1 MAPDSAA
8 ASRFLPPPPFGRESS
23 RVVASRAGYGDA
35 MTEAA
40 RVEELAREKLGIEQ
54 LHAGQL
60 EAIEAVLGG
69 RDTLAVMSTGYG
81 KSAIYQLAGEL
92 LEKPTI
98 VVSPLIALQ
107 RDQVEAIED
116 HIGDGEAAE
125 LNSTVSPK
133 KRHELI
139 EALERGEHE
148 FVLLAPE
155 QLAKPEVLEELAAT
169 EPSLLVVDEAHCIS
183 EWGHDFRPDYLQLG
197 AFAER
202 LGRPTILA
210 LTATASPPVRREIVE
225 RLGMEDPA
233 QVIRGFDR
241 PNLHFAVRRFSEAQG
256 KEEALVEAVAAAPKP
271 GIVYIA
277 TRKTSEELA
286 GKLQAAGVKAE
297 AYHAGLPA
305 KRRGELQDAFHDDE
319 IETIVATTAFGMGI
333 DKPNVRFVFHAG
345 PSDSID
351 SYYQEVG
358 RAGRDGEPA
367 EAVLFYRPEDEAV
380 RRFLTGGGGVDG
392 EALEAV
398 GHAVADDGE
407 ADPKALV
414 DRLELSRSKVLE
426 AVGRLEEA
434 GWLEVD
440 AEGEMRRARGGP
452 SLEEA
457 VQAGVRESG
466 ERREF
471 DRTRLEMMRSYA
483 ETEGC
488 RRDHILSYFG
498 EEHEVPC
505 FYCDN
510 CDAGLVKADDT
521 ERPFP
526 IGAAVTHKSWGAGEV
541 QRYDRDRVV
550 VLFESVGY
558 RTLALDLIEG
568 EGLLEAS

>member
-1 MAPDSAA
+1 MATRAA
-8 ASRFLPPPPFGRESS
+8 EIKK
-23 RVVASRAGYGDA
+23 
-35 MTEAA
+35 
-40 RVEELAREKLGIEQ
+40 LAKEKLGIAE
-54 LHAGQL
+54 LHPGQL
-60 EAIEAVLGG
+60 EATEAVLAG

-92 LEKPTI
+92 LDGPTI

-107 RDQVEAIED
+107 RDQVEAIEEQ
-116 HIGDGEAAE
+116 IGDGEAAE
-125 LNSTVSPK
+125 LNSTVSAK
-133 KRHELI
+133 KRRELL
-139 EALERGEHE
+139 AGLESGEHE

-155 QLAKPEVLEELAAT
+155 QLAKPDVLEDLKAT
-169 EPSLLVVDEAHCIS
+169 GPALLVVDEAHCIS

-225 RLGMEDPA
+225 RLGMDDPA

-241 PNLHFAVRRFSEAQG
+241 PNLHFAVRRFTEARE
-256 KEEALVEAVAAAPKP
+256 KEEALSEAVVAAAKP

-277 TRKTSEELA
+277 TRKASEEVA
-286 GKLQAAGVKAE
+286 TSLQKAGVNAE
-297 AYHAGLPA
+297 PYHAGLAA
-305 KRRGELQDAFHDDE
+305 KKRGELQDRFMADE
-319 IETIVATTAFGMGI
+319 VEVIVATTAFGMGI

-358 RAGRDGEPA
+358 RAGRDGERA
-367 EAVLFYRPEDEAV
+367 EAVLFYRPEDEAI
-380 RRFLTGGGGVDG
+380 RRFLGGAGGVDG
-392 EALEAV
+392 EDLEAV
-398 GHAVADDGE
+398 GHAVEDDGGE
-407 ADPKALV
+407 ADPAVLV
-414 DRLELSRSKVLE
+414 DRLDLSRSKVLE
-426 AVGRLEEA
+426 AVGRLEQT
-434 GWLEVD
+434 GWLEVTD
-440 AEGEMRRARGGP
+440 SGDVARAPDGP

-471 DRTRLEMMRSYA
+471 DRTRLEMMRAYA
-483 ETEGC
+483 ETQGC

-505 FYCDN
+505 FFCDN

-558 RTLALDLIEG
+558 RTLDLGLVED
-568 EGLLEAS
+568 EGLLEAT

>member
-1 MAPDSAA
+1 
-8 ASRFLPPPPFGRESS
+8 
-23 RVVASRAGYGDA
+23 
-35 MTEAA
+35 
-40 RVEELAREKLGIEQ
+40 
-54 LHAGQL
+54 
-60 EAIEAVLGG
+60 
-69 RDTLAVMSTGYG
+69 MSTGYG

-92 LEKPTI
+92 LGKPTI

-125 LNSTVSPK
+125 LNSTVSAK

-155 QLAKPEVLEELAAT
+155 QLAKPEVLAELAAT

-225 RLGMEDPA
+225 RLGMRDPA

-241 PNLHFAVRRFSEAQG
+241 PNLHFAVRRFSEAAA

-277 TRKTSEELA
+277 TRKASEELA
-286 GKLQAAGVKAE
+286 EALAAAGVNAE

-305 KRRGELQDAFHDDE
+305 KHRGELQDRFMADE
-319 IETIVATTAFGMGI
+319 VEVIVATTAFGMGI

-380 RRFLTGGGGVDG
+380 RHFLAGAGGVDG
-392 EALEAV
+392 EDLEAV
-398 GHAVADDGE
+398 GHAVEGADGE
-407 ADPKALV
+407 ADPVALV
-414 DRLELSRSKVLE
+414 ERLELSRSKVLE

-434 GWLEVD
+434 GWLEIS
-440 AEGEMRRARGGP
+440 ATPARCAARPAARPSSTRSSRASAR
-452 SLEEA
+452 
-457 VQAGVRESG
+457 
-466 ERREF
+466 
-471 DRTRLEMMRSYA
+471 
-483 ETEGC
+483 
-488 RRDHILSYFG
+488 
-498 EEHEVPC
+498 
-505 FYCDN
+505 
-510 CDAGLVKADDT
+510 
-521 ERPFP
+521 
-526 IGAAVTHKSWGAGEV
+526 AASA
-541 QRYDRDRVV
+541 
-550 VLFESVGY
+550 
-558 RTLALDLIEG
+558 
-568 EGLLEAS
+568 ASSTAPAWR

>member
-1 MAPDSAA
+1 MASAA
-8 ASRFLPPPPFGRESS
+8 EIER
-23 RVVASRAGYGDA
+23 
-35 MTEAA
+35 
-40 RVEELAREKLGIEQ
+40 LAREKLGIEE
-54 LHAGQL
+54 LHRGQL
-60 EAIEAVLGG
+60 EAIEAVVAG

-92 LEKPTI
+92 LGKPTI

-107 RDQVEAIED
+107 RDQVEAIEE
-116 HIGDGEAAE
+116 HISPGEAAE
-125 LNSTVSPK
+125 LNSTVSEK
-133 KRHELI
+133 RRHELI
-139 EALERGEHE
+139 AALLRGEHE

-241 PNLHFAVRRFSEAQG
+241 PNLHFAVRRFSDAAG
-256 KEEALVEAVAAAPKP
+256 KGEALVEAVAAAPKP

-277 TRKTSEELA
+277 TRKASEELA
-286 GKLQAAGVKAE
+286 AALSTAGVGAE

-305 KRRGELQDAFHDDE
+305 KRRGALQDSFMDDQVE
-319 IETIVATTAFGMGI
+319 VIVATTAFGMGI

-380 RRFLTGGGGVDG
+380 RHFLAGTGGVDG
-392 EALEAV
+392 EDLEAV
-398 GHAVADDGE
+398 GHAIEAADGE
-407 ADPKALV
+407 ADPKALLE
-414 DRLELSRSKVLE
+414 RLELSRSKVLE
-426 AVGRLEEA
+426 AIGRLEEA
-434 GWLEVD
+434 GWLEIT
-440 AEGEMRRARGGP
+440 ESGEVQRARGGP
-452 SLEEA
+452 TLEDA
-457 VQAGVRESG
+457 VQSGVRESG

-471 DRTRLEMMRSYA
+471 DRTRLAMMRSYA
-483 ETEGC
+483 ETQGC

-505 FYCDN
+505 WNCDN
-510 CDAGLVKADDT
+510 CDAGLVKPDEA

-526 IGAAVTHKSWGAGEV
+526 IGAAVAHRSWGAGEV

-558 RTLALDLIEG
+558 RTLDLGLVEE

>member
-1 MAPDSAA
+1 VSD
-8 ASRFLPPPPFGRESS
+8 
-23 RVVASRAGYGDA
+23 
-35 MTEAA
+35 AA
-40 RVEELAREKLGIEQ
+40 RIGQLAKEKLGIEE
-54 LHAGQL
+54 LHPGQL
-60 EAIEAVLGG
+60 EAIEAVLAG

-81 KSAIYQLAGEL
+81 KSAIYQLAGEIL
-92 LEKPTI
+92 GKPTI

-116 HIGDGEAAE
+116 RIGDGEAAE
-125 LNSTVSPK
+125 LNSTVSAK
-133 KRHELI
+133 KRRELI

-155 QLAKPEVLEELAAT
+155 QLAKPEVLAELAEAD
-169 EPSLLVVDEAHCIS
+169 PGLLVVDEAHTIS

-225 RLGMEDPA
+225 RLGMRDPA

-241 PNLHFAVRRFSEAQG
+241 PNLHFAVRRFTEAAA
-256 KEEALVEAVAAAPKP
+256 KEKALVEAVAAAAKP

-277 TRKTSEELA
+277 TRRASEELA
-286 GKLQAAGVKAE
+286 EALVAAGVNAE
-297 AYHAGLPA
+297 AYHAGLPS
-305 KRRGELQDAFHDDE
+305 KRRGTLQDRFMADQVE
-319 IETIVATTAFGMGI
+319 VIVATTAFGMGI

-358 RAGRDGEPA
+358 RAGRDGEPG

-380 RRFLTGGGGVDG
+380 RHFLAGAGGVDG
-392 EALEAV
+392 EDLEAV
-398 GHAVADDGE
+398 GHAVEAADGE
-407 ADPKALV
+407 ADPVALV
-414 DRLELSRSKVLE
+414 ERLELSRSKVLE
-426 AVGRLEEA
+426 AVGRLEET
-434 GWLEVD
+434 GWLEIGD
-440 AEGEMRRARGGP
+440 DGEVHRAPGGP
-452 SLEEA
+452 ALEAA
-457 VQAGVRESG
+457 VQEGVRESG
-466 ERREF
+466 QRREF
-471 DRTRLEMMRSYA
+471 DKTRLAMMRSYA
-483 ETEGC
+483 ETQGC

-510 CDAGLVKADDT
+510 CDAGLVKPDDAI
-521 ERPFP
+521 RPFP
-526 IGAAVTHKSWGAGEV
+526 IGAPVTHRSWGPGEV

-558 RTLALDLIEG
+558 RTLALSLVEE
-568 EGLLEAS
+568 EGLLSLI

>member
-1 MAPDSAA
+1 VS
-8 ASRFLPPPPFGRESS
+8 
-23 RVVASRAGYGDA
+23 DA
-35 MTEAA
+35 TAIE
-40 RVEELAREKLGIEQ
+40 RLAKEKLGIAK
-54 LHAGQL
+54 LHPGQL
-60 EAIEAVLGG
+60 EAIEAVLDG

-81 KSAIYQLAGEL
+81 KSAIYQLSGEML
-92 LEKPTI
+92 GKPTI

-107 RDQVEAIED
+107 RDQVEAIEE
-116 HIGDGEAAE
+116 HLSPGEAAE
-125 LNSTVSPK
+125 LNSTVPAK

-139 EALERGEHE
+139 AALERGEHE

-155 QLAKPEVLEELAAT
+155 QLAKPEVLKELAAT
-169 EPSLLVVDEAHCIS
+169 EPALLVVDEAHCIS

-210 LTATASPPVRREIVE
+210 LTATASPPVRREIIE
-225 RLGMEDPA
+225 RLGMQDPA

-241 PNLHFAVRRFSEAQG
+241 PNLHFTVRRFSDATG
-256 KEEALVEAVAAAPKP
+256 KEEALVKAVAEAPKP

-277 TRKTSEELA
+277 TRKASDELA
-286 GKLQAAGVKAE
+286 EALAAAGVAAE

-305 KRRGELQDAFHDDE
+305 KHRGELQDRFMADE
-319 IETIVATTAFGMGI
+319 VEVIVATTAFGMGI

-367 EAVLFYRPEDEAV
+367 AAVLFYRPEDEAV
-380 RRFLTGGGGVDG
+380 RHFLAGAGGVDG
-392 EALEAV
+392 EDLEAV
-398 GHAVADDGE
+398 GHAVEEADGE
-407 ADPKALV
+407 ADPVALV
-414 DRLELSRSKVLE
+414 ERLELSRSKVLE

-434 GWLEVD
+434 GWLEISE
-440 AEGEMRRARGGP
+440 AGEVHQADGGP
-452 SLEEA
+452 PLEEA

-466 ERREF
+466 QRREF
-471 DRTRLEMMRSYA
+471 DRTRLAMMRSYA

-505 FYCDN
+505 GNCDN
-510 CDAGLVKADDT
+510 CDAGLVQPDQD

-526 IGAAVTHKSWGAGEV
+526 IGAPVTHKSWGAGEV

-550 VLFESVGY
+550 VLFEAVGY
-558 RTLALDLIEG
+558 RTLDLTLVEE
-568 EGLLEAS
+568 EGLLS

>member
-1 MAPDSAA
+1 
-8 ASRFLPPPPFGRESS
+8 LGRVTDGG
-23 RVVASRAGYGDA
+23 RI
-35 MTEAA
+35 
-40 RVEELAREKLGIEQ
+40 EELAKEKLGIAA
-54 LHAGQL
+54 LHRGQL
-60 EAIEAVLGG
+60 EAIEAVLAG

-92 LEKPTI
+92 LGKPTI

-107 RDQVEAIED
+107 RDQVEAIEE
-116 HIGDGEAAE
+116 HISPGEAAE
-125 LNSTVSPK
+125 LNSTVPPK
-133 KRHELI
+133 RRHELI
-139 EALERGEHE
+139 AALERGEHE

-155 QLAKPEVLEELAAT
+155 QLAKPEVLAELAAT
-169 EPSLLVVDEAHCIS
+169 EPSLLVIDEAHCIS

-210 LTATASPPVRREIVE
+210 LTATASPPVRREIIE
-225 RLGMEDPA
+225 RLGMRDPA

-241 PNLHFAVRRFSEAQG
+241 PNLHFAVRRFADAQSKEA
-256 KEEALVEAVAAAPKP
+256 ALVEAVAAAPKP

-277 TRKTSEELA
+277 TRKASEELA
-286 GKLQAAGVKAE
+286 AALQAAGVGAE

-305 KRRGELQDAFHDDE
+305 KRRSALQDRFHGDE
-319 IETIVATTAFGMGI
+319 VDVIVATTAFGMGI

-367 EAVLFYRPEDEAV
+367 EAVLFYRPEDEAI
-380 RRFLTGGGGVDG
+380 RRFLGSAGGVDG
-392 EALEAV
+392 EGLEAV
-398 GHAVADDGE
+398 GHAVEEARGE
-407 ADPKALV
+407 ADPVALV
-414 DRLELSRSKVLE
+414 GRLDLSRSKILE

-434 GWLEVD
+434 GWLEISD
-440 AEGEMRRARGGP
+440 EGGVRQARGGP
-452 SLEEA
+452 TLEAA
-457 VQAGVRESG
+457 VQSGVRESG

-471 DRTRLEMMRSYA
+471 DRTRLAMMRSYA
-483 ETEGC
+483 ETQGC

-510 CDAGLVKADDT
+510 CDAGLVKPDEA

-526 IGAAVTHKSWGAGEV
+526 IGAPVTHKAWGQGEV

-558 RTLALDLIEG
+558 RTLDLGLVEE
-568 EGLLEAS
+568 EGLLEAEG

>member
-1 MAPDSAA
+1 MASAA
-8 ASRFLPPPPFGRESS
+8 QIRK
-23 RVVASRAGYGDA
+23 
-35 MTEAA
+35 
-40 RVEELAREKLGIEQ
+40 LAKAKLGIEE
-54 LHAGQL
+54 LHRGQL
-60 EAIEAVLGG
+60 EAIEAVVAG
-69 RDTLAVMSTGYG
+69 RDTLGVMSTGYG
-81 KSAIYQLAGEL
+81 KSAIYQLSGEL
-92 LEKPTI
+92 LDGPTI

-116 HIGDGEAAE
+116 RIGDGEAAE
-125 LNSTVSPK
+125 LNSTVTP
-133 KRHELI
+133 RRRRELL
-139 EALERGEHE
+139 EGLERGEHE

-155 QLAKPEVLEELAAT
+155 QLAKPDVLEDLKAT
-169 EPSLLVVDEAHCIS
+169 GPSLLVVDEAHCIS

-225 RLGMEDPA
+225 RLGMRDPA

-241 PNLHFAVRRFSEAQG
+241 PNLHFAVRRFSDAGG
-256 KEEALVEAVAAAPKP
+256 KEEALVEAVAAAEKP

-286 GKLQAAGVKAE
+286 AALQGAGVNAE
-297 AYHAGLPA
+297 AYHAGLGA
-305 KRRGELQDAFHDDE
+305 RRRGELQDRFHDDE
-319 IETIVATTAFGMGI
+319 IDVIVATTAFGMGI

-358 RAGRDGEPA
+358 RAGRDGERA
-367 EAVLFYRPEDEAV
+367 EAILFYRPEDEAI
-380 RRFLTGGGGVDG
+380 RRFLGGAGGVDG
-392 EALEAV
+392 EELEAV
-398 GHAVADDGE
+398 GQAVESADGE
-407 ADPKALV
+407 ADPLSLV
-414 DRLELSRSKVLE
+414 EHLDLSRSKVLE

-434 GWLEVD
+434 SWLEISG
-440 AEGEMRRARGGP
+440 AGEVHRAPGGP
-452 SLEEA
+452 SLEQA

-483 ETEGC
+483 ETRGC

-505 FYCDN
+505 CFCDN

-526 IGAAVTHKSWGAGEV
+526 IGAPVTHKSWGAGEV

-558 RTLALDLIEG
+558 RTLALGLVEE
-568 EGLLEAS
+568 EGLLEAGQP

>member
-1 MAPDSAA
+1 MAA
-8 ASRFLPPPPFGRESS
+8 AKKI
-23 RVVASRAGYGDA
+23 
-35 MTEAA
+35 EA
-40 RVEELAREKLGIEQ
+40 LAREKLGIEQ
-54 LHAGQL
+54 LHRGQL
-60 EAIEAVLGG
+60 EATEAVLAG

-92 LEKPTI
+92 LDGPTI

-107 RDQVEAIED
+107 RDQVEAIEEQ
-116 HIGDGEAAE
+116 IGDGEAAE

-133 KRHELI
+133 KRRELL
-139 EALERGEHE
+139 AGLESGEHE

-155 QLAKPEVLEELAAT
+155 QLAKPDVLEDLKAT
-169 EPSLLVVDEAHCIS
+169 RPSLLVVDEAHCIS

-225 RLGMEDPA
+225 RLGMDDPA
-233 QVIRGFDR
+233 EVIRGFNR
-241 PNLHFAVRRFSEAQG
+241 PNLHFAVRRFTEAAG

-286 GKLQAAGVKAE
+286 AALQSAGVKAE
-297 AYHAGLPA
+297 AYHAGLAA
-305 KRRGELQDAFHDDE
+305 KHRGELQDRFMADE
-319 IETIVATTAFGMGI
+319 VEVIVATTAFGMGI

-358 RAGRDGEPA
+358 RAGRDGDPA
-367 EAVLFYRPEDEAV
+367 EAILFYRPEDEAV
-380 RRFLTGGGGVDG
+380 RHFLAGAGGVDG
-392 EALEAV
+392 VELEAV
-398 GHAVADDGE
+398 GKAVEDDGGE
-407 ADPKALV
+407 ADPVALV
-414 DRLELSRSKVLE
+414 GQLDLSRSKVLE
-426 AVGRLEEA
+426 AVGRLEQA
-434 GWLEVD
+434 GWLEVTE
-440 AEGEMRRARGGP
+440 EGDVARSPSGP

-471 DRTRLEMMRSYA
+471 DRTRLEMMRAYA
-483 ETEGC
+483 ETQGC

-510 CDAGLVKADDT
+510 CDAGLVKADT
-521 ERPFP
+521 EERPFP
-526 IGAAVTHKSWGAGEV
+526 IGAAVTHKSWGAGEI

-558 RTLALDLIEG
+558 RTLDLGLVED
-568 EGLLEAS
+568 EELLEEAT

>member
-1 MAPDSAA
+1 VSDVAA
-8 ASRFLPPPPFGRESS
+8 IGK
-23 RVVASRAGYGDA
+23 
-35 MTEAA
+35 
-40 RVEELAREKLGIEQ
+40 LAKEKLGIEE

-60 EAIEAVLGG
+60 EAIEAVLAG

-92 LEKPTI
+92 LGKPTI

-133 KRHELI
+133 KRRELI

-155 QLAKPEVLEELAAT
+155 QLAKPEVLEDLAAI

-241 PNLHFAVRRFSEAQG
+241 PNLHFAVRRFTEARE
-256 KEEALVEAVAAAPKP
+256 KEAALVEAVAAAAKP

-277 TRKTSEELA
+277 TRKASEELA
-286 GKLQAAGVKAE
+286 EALRKAGVNAA
-297 AYHAGLPA
+297 AYHAGLPS
-305 KRRGELQDAFHDDE
+305 KRRGELQDAFMDDE
-319 IETIVATTAFGMGI
+319 VEVIVATTAFGMGI

-358 RAGRDGEPA
+358 RAGRDGEPG
-367 EAVLFYRPEDEAV
+367 EVVLFYRPEDEAI
-380 RRFLTGGGGVDG
+380 RRFLGGAGGIGG
-392 EALEAV
+392 EDLEAV
-398 GHAVADDGE
+398 GHAVEDDGGE
-407 ADPKALV
+407 ADPMALV
-414 DRLELSRSKVLE
+414 ERLELSRSKVLE
-426 AVGRLEEA
+426 AVGRLEQA
-434 GWLEVD
+434 GWLEVAD
-440 AEGEMRRARGGP
+440 DGDVRRAPGGP

-457 VQAGVRESG
+457 VQEGVRESG

-498 EEHEVPC
+498 EEHDIPC

-510 CDAGLVKADDT
+510 CDAGLVKPDT
-521 ERPFP
+521 SPRPFP
-526 IGAAVTHKSWGAGEV
+526 IGAPVTHKSWGPGEV

-558 RTLALDLIEG
+558 RTLDLGLVEE
-568 EGLLEAS
+568 EGLLT

>member
-1 MAPDSAA
+1 
-8 ASRFLPPPPFGRESS
+8 
-23 RVVASRAGYGDA
+23 VADA
-35 MTEAA
+35 KRIEA
-40 RVEELAREKLGIEQ
+40 LAKDKLGIEE

-60 EAIEAVLGG
+60 EAIEAVLAG

-92 LEKPTI
+92 LDKPTI

-107 RDQVEAIED
+107 RDQVEAIEA
-116 HIGDGEAAE
+116 HIGSEEAAE

-133 KRHELI
+133 KRRELI

-155 QLAKPEVLEELAAT
+155 QLAKPEVLEDLAAT

-241 PNLHFAVRRFSEAQG
+241 PNLHFAVRRFSDAQG

-286 GKLQAAGVKAE
+286 GALQAAGVKAE
-297 AYHAGLPA
+297 AYHAGLPS
-305 KRRGELQDAFHDDE
+305 KRRGELQDRFMADE
-319 IETIVATTAFGMGI
+319 VEVIVATTAFGMGI

-358 RAGRDGEPA
+358 RAGRDGEAA
-367 EAVLFYRPEDEAV
+367 EAVLFYRPEDEAI
-380 RRFLTGGGGVDG
+380 RRFLGGAGGIGG
-392 EALEAV
+392 EDLEAV
-398 GHAVADDGE
+398 GQAVEVADGD
-407 ADPKALV
+407 ADPAALV
-414 DRLELSRSKVLE
+414 ERLALSRSKVLE
-426 AVGRLEEA
+426 AVGRLEQA
-434 GWLEVD
+434 GWLEIAADGDV
-440 AEGEMRRARGGP
+440 RRASGGP
-452 SLEEA
+452 SLETA
-457 VQAGVRESG
+457 VQEGVRESG

-498 EEHEVPC
+498 EEHAIPC

-510 CDAGLVKADDT
+510 CDAGLVKADT
-521 ERPFP
+521 SPRPFP
-526 IGAAVTHKSWGAGEV
+526 IGAPVTHKSWGSGEV

-558 RTLALDLIEG
+558 RTLDLGLVEE
-568 EGLLEAS
+568 EGLLSLI

>member
-1 MAPDSAA
+1 MTDAA
-8 ASRFLPPPPFGRESS
+8 AIER
-23 RVVASRAGYGDA
+23 
-35 MTEAA
+35 
-40 RVEELAREKLGIEQ
+40 LAEEKLGIEE
-54 LHAGQL
+54 LHRGQL
-60 EAIEAVLGG
+60 EATEAVLGG

-92 LEKPTI
+92 LGRPTI

-125 LNSTVSPK
+125 LNSTVSEK
-133 KRHELI
+133 RRHELI
-139 EALERGEHE
+139 AALERGEHE

-155 QLAKPEVLEELAAT
+155 QLAKPEVLAELAST

-183 EWGHDFRPDYLQLG
+183 EWSHDFRPDYLQLG

-225 RLGMEDPA
+225 RLGMRDPA

-241 PNLHFAVRRFSEAQG
+241 PNLHFAVRRFSDEAG

-271 GIVYIA
+271 GIVYFA
-277 TRKTSEELA
+277 TRLARVELSETFRR
-286 GKLQAAGVKAE
+286 AGVAAE

-305 KRRGELQDAFHDDE
+305 RRRGELQDRFMDDRVE
-319 IETIVATTAFGMGI
+319 VIVATTAFGMGI

-367 EAVLFYRPEDEAV
+367 EAVLFYRPEDEAI
-380 RRFLTGGGGVDG
+380 RRFLGGGGGIDG

-398 GHAVADDGE
+398 GHAVESTGGE
-407 ADPKALV
+407 ADPAALV
-414 DRLELSRSKVLE
+414 ERLDLSRSKVLE

-434 GWLEVD
+434 GWLEIAADGDV
-440 AEGEMRRARGGP
+440 RRARGGP
-452 SLEEA
+452 TLEDA
-457 VQAGVRESG
+457 VQEGVRESG

-471 DRTRLEMMRSYA
+471 DRTRLAMMRSYA
-483 ETEGC
+483 ETQGC

-510 CDAGLVKADDT
+510 CDAGLVKPDDAV
-521 ERPFP
+521 RPFP
-526 IGAAVTHKSWGAGEV
+526 IGAVVTHKAWGPGEV

-558 RTLALDLIEG
+558 RTLALTLVEVD
-568 EGLLEAS
+568 GLLEAS